1 MSVVDC
7 SNSMSLPGLQDQ
19 QILYSTNRV
28 NSLPVADSIVTK
40 GKVCHAV
47 PIRSDMSTRDIIG

>member
-7 SNSMSLPGLQDQ
+7 SNSMSLPGLQDLQ
-19 QILYSTNRV
+19 TLYSTNRV
-28 NSLPVADSIVTK
+28 NSLPVADLILTK

-47 PIRSDMSTRDIIG
+47 PIRSDMSTKDVIS